1 MAKPSAPNRA
11 RHHARRFV
19 MQALYQWQL
28 GKHSLRQLLEQFLA
42 EPDMAGADGTY
53 FETLL
58 SEAYAGA
65 QELEAHY
72 SGYLDRPVHQLDPVE
87 RAILLM
93 AITELAQHPE
103 IPYRVVINEAVELAK
118 AYAAEGSHGYING
131 VLDKAAQALRP
142 LEFGRRL

>member
-1 MAKPSAPNRA
+1 MAKPSTPNRA

-42 EPDMAGADGTY
+42 EPDMAGADDAY

-58 SEAYAGA
+58 SECYAGA

-72 SGYLDRPVHQLDPVE
+72 SDYLDRPLHQLDPVE
-87 RAILLM
+87 RAILLV
-93 AITELAQHPE
+93 AATELALHPE

-118 AYAAEGSHGYING
+118 AYAAEGSHSYING
-131 VLDKAAQALRP
+131 VVDKAAQTLRP